1 MYSRENWMEHLG
13 KAGDGGQQ
21 GPELCCQGQELV
33 FLGNLWN
40 FQTVFGF
47 VLSPYS
53 LFTTVKVIFFSSGIK
68 SEKVDE
74 N

>member
-1 MYSRENWMEHLG
+1 MEHLG
-13 KAGDGGQQ
+13 KAGDGGAA
-21 GPELCCQGQELV
+21 GTRAPLPRTGIV

-53 LFTTVKVIFFSSGIK
+53 LFPTVKVIFFSGIK
-68 SEKVDE
+68 SEKVDG